1 MGRSLIFERALR
13 RELTGTA
20 GAVFIVLFAIMLSTQ
35 LVRLLGQAAGGR
47 ISSEAV
53 LVLLGFSALNYLAV
67 LLSLTLFIA
76 VLLTV
81 TRGYRDS
88 ELVIW
93 FCSGVPLTA
102 WVAPV
107 LRFAAPIVLAVATLS
122 LALSPWALSKGEELK
137 QRMSARDELA
147 QVSPGVFRE
156 SSGADRVFFVEAG
169 SDLKRARNVFV
180 SSTQH
185 GRLGVMVSSEGHQET
200 APNGDRFLVLDNGRR
215 YEGTPGRSD
224 YRVMHFERYALRI
237 QAREAGQIVTQPKNM
252 SLAELVRHWDRGAQA
267 EMLWR
272 IGIPLSA
279 LVLALTA
286 VPLAFVNPR
295 AGRSNNLALAVLAF
309 MIYNNL
315 ISLSQAWVAQGR
327 LGFGTGWWLVHV
339 VMVALLAALFYR
351 RVAPWSPLRR

>member
-35 LVRLLGQAAGGR
+35 LVRLLGQAASGA
-47 ISSEAV
+47 ITAEAA

-81 TRGYRDS
+81 TRSYRDS
-88 ELVIW
+88 EMVIW

-107 LRFAAPIVLAVATLS
+107 LRFAAPLVLAVAALS

-137 QRMSARDELA
+137 QRMSARDEIS
-147 QVSPGVFRE
+147 QVSPGMFRE
-156 SSGADRVFFVEAG
+156 TSGGDLVFFVDAG
-169 SDLKRARNVFV
+169 SDRTSVSNVFV
-180 SSTQH
+180 SATGH
-185 GRLGVMVSSEGHQET
+185 GRLGITASREGHQEI
-200 APNGDRFLVLDNGRR
+200 ARNGDRFLVLEKGRR
-215 YEGTPGRSD
+215 YEGTPGMAD

-237 QAREAGQIVTQPKNM
+237 QAKEAGQIETQPKNM
-252 SLAELVRHWDRGAQA
+252 SLGELVRDWDRGAQA

-279 LVLALTA
+279 LVLVLAA

-295 AGRSNNLALAVLAF
+295 AGRSNNLVLAVLAF
-309 MIYNNL
+309 MTYNNL

-339 VMVALLAALFYR
+339 VMFALLAVLFYR
-351 RVAPWSPLRR
+351 RVAPFSSFRR